1 MKQRLFPGTARAA
14 GLTLTEL
21 LVGLAIGAVVLA
33 PLAPM
38 LHSAGAAARIAED
51 RVALERE
58 ADFALERIAAR
69 IRSTNATAGLTDK
82 PSSEWFKPAVVYSV
96 TAAGALVEQQ
106 GKDSYVL
113 AESVQDFSL
122 AALVPESGQPLI
134 KVSLS
139 LARAVGT
146 GTNTGA
152 DSTATTTAT
161 TTVRLGS
168 AL

>member
-1 MKQRLFPGTARAA
+1 MNARLPARIRNQ
-14 GLTLTEL
+14 GLSLTEL
-21 LVGLAIGAVVLA
+21 LLGLAIGALVLA

-38 LHSAGAAARIAED
+38 LQSAGASARIAED
-51 RVALERE
+51 QVALERE

-69 IRSTNATAGLTDK
+69 IRSTAATAGLTDK

-96 TAAGALVEQQ
+96 NADGMLVEQQ

-113 AESVQDFSL
+113 AESVRDFSL
-122 AALVPESGQPLI
+122 AATVPEAGQPLI

-139 LARAVGT
+139 LGR
-146 GTNTGA
+146 NNGA
-152 DSTATTTAT
+152 NSDTSGSASTTAT
-161 TTVRLGS
+161 ATVRLGS